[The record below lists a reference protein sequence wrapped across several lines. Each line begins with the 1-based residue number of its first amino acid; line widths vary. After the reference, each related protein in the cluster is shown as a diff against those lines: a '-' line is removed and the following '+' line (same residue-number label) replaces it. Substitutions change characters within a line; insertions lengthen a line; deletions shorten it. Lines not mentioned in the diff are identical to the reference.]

1 MADGEDS
8 QSKWPIIHLSQDINL
23 NLCPSYV
30 AVKEIIPSDIQQ
42 NPQNQKMQSKQQ
54 KR

>member
-1 MADGEDS
+1 MPDAEDP
-8 QSKWPIIHLSQDINL
+8 QSKCLIIHPSQDYNL

-30 AVKEIIPSDIQQ
+30 AVKDTNPSDIQQ
-42 NPQNQKMQSKQQ
+42 NPPNQKMQSKQQ